1 MKKLKLILAVFCCV
15 GLLSV
20 ASTLPSGQSIAV
32 DQTLVYFK
40 EHAVLFAATTDHLEH
55 TISKI
60 NTNDPQTITK
70 AKEALIRARLSYK
83 QIEFFL
89 NYFFSTIALTYNA
102 PAAIEVEEPFLEY
115 REPTG
120 FQVIEAMLFE
130 KDPAAQK
137 KEMLDQANL
146 INSSARDLNSLLFN
160 LRVTDSKILE
170 SVRIELINTSLLG
183 IAGFD
188 APELKTGII
197 EAKQTLTT
205 IQTILSPFLSLK
217 NNTTDSVTHYL
228 EKAIALVEKN
238 KDFDSFNRLEFL
250 TQAALPLQYHLGLL
264 IKEKGLEINT
274 TGVLNYNAR
283 NIFSRDAID
292 INPGLKDNAEIIDL
306 GKKLFFEKALSGNYK
321 QNCAS
326 CHHPEKYFTD
336 QLPKSISID
345 GKSTVARNAPGLFY
359 SELQYTQFWDGRAD
373 SLEEQIK
380 TVLQNPHEMNAD
392 LKTVVQRLKNNKD
405 YITSFKKAFSGNS
418 DSSINIRN
426 LTFSIAAFLKTL
438 SPFNSPFDQYIQG
451 NHQALTEKQ
460 IRGFNLFMGKAQCG
474 TCHFAPVFNGTLPPL
489 FNKTDVEVLGTTK
502 HTNFDKPVLD
512 ADSGR
517 FSKYP
522 IPYYMRAFKTPT
534 VRNVEKTFPY
544 MHHGEFSTLENVLE
558 FYNKGGGVG
567 LGLEVPVQT
576 LSPKPLNLDS
586 TEVADII
593 AFMHSLSDS
602 MYIKN

>member
-1 MKKLKLILAVFCCV
+1 MKKLKLILAICCCV
-15 GLLSV
+15 GLLSL
-20 ASTLPSGQSIAV
+20 ANTLPSN
-32 DQTLVYFK
+32 QTIGVSHTLAYFK
-40 EHAVLFAATTDHLEH
+40 EHAVLFANSTDYLEH
-55 TISKI
+55 TISEI
-60 NTNDPQTITK
+60 NTNDSQSVVK
-70 AKEALIRARLSYK
+70 VKEALIQARLHYK

-130 KDPAAQK
+130 EDLAAQK
-137 KEMLDQANL
+137 KEMLDQTNL
-146 INSSARDLNSLLFN
+146 IHSSARDLNSLLFN
-160 LRVTDSKILE
+160 LPITDSKILE

-205 IQTILSPFLSLK
+205 IQNILSPFLSSK
-217 NNTTDSVTHYL
+217 NNTSDSVTYYL
-228 EKAIALVEKN
+228 EKSLALVREN
-238 KDFDSFNRLEFL
+238 SDFDSFDRLGFL
-250 TQAALPLQYHLGLL
+250 TKAALPLQYHLGLL
-264 IKEKGLEINT
+264 ISEKGLAINT

-292 INPGLKDNAEIIDL
+292 INPDLKGNAEMIDL
-306 GKKLFFEKALSGNYK
+306 GKKLFFEKALSGNFK

-326 CHHPEKYFTD
+326 CHRPEKYFTD
-336 QLPKSISID
+336 QLPKSIAID

-359 SELQYTQFWDGRAD
+359 SALQYTQFWDGRAN

-392 LKTVVQRLKNNKD
+392 LKTVVERLKNNKD
-405 YITSFKKAFSGNS
+405 YTSSFKKAFHGNS
-418 DSSINIRN
+418 DSSINIHN
-426 LTFSIAAFLKTL
+426 LTLSIAAFLKTL
-438 SPFNSPFDQYIQG
+438 SPFNSSFDQYIQG
-451 NHQALTEKQ
+451 NNKALTEKQ

-474 TCHFAPVFNGTLPPL
+474 TCHFAPVFNGTIPPL

-502 HTNFDKPVLD
+502 NTDFEKTLLD

-544 MHHGEFSTLENVLE
+544 MHNGEFSTLEEVLE
-558 FYNKGGGVG
+558 FYNKGGGIG

-576 LSPKPLNLDS
+576 LSPRPLDLDS
-586 TEVADII
+586 SEVVDII
-593 AFMHSLSDS
+593 AFMHSLTDS

>member
-1 MKKLKLILAVFCCV
+1 MKKLKLILAIFCSV

-20 ASTLPSGQSIAV
+20 ATFPSSQSIAV
-32 DQTLVYFK
+32 NQTLAYFK
-40 EHAVLFAATTDHLEH
+40 EHAVLFATTTDHLEH
-55 TISKI
+55 IISEI
-60 NTNDPQTITK
+60 YTNDPQTITK
-70 AKEALIRARLSYK
+70 AKEALIQARLSYK

-120 FQVIEAMLFE
+120 FQVIEAILFE
-130 KDPAAQK
+130 EDPAAQK
-137 KEMLDQANL
+137 KEMLGQANL
-146 INSSARDLNSLLFN
+146 IHSSARDLNSLLFN
-160 LRVTDSKILE
+160 LPITDSKILE
-170 SVRIELINTSLLG
+170 SVRIELINSSLLG

-205 IQTILSPFLSLK
+205 IQIILSPFLASQ
-217 NNTTDSVTHYL
+217 NNTSDSVTYYL
-228 EKAIALVEKN
+228 QKALDLVEKN
-238 KDFDSFNRLEFL
+238 NDFDSFDRLGFL
-250 TQAALPLQYHLGLL
+250 TKAALPLQYHLGLF
-264 IKEKGLEINT
+264 INEKGFGINT

-283 NIFSRDAID
+283 NIFSRNAID
-292 INPGLKDNAEIIDL
+292 INPDLKGDAEIINL
-306 GKKLFFEKALSGNYK
+306 GKKLFFEKALSGNFK

-326 CHHPEKYFTD
+326 CHSPEKYFTD
-336 QLPKSISID
+336 QLPKSIAID

-359 SELQYTQFWDGRAD
+359 SALQYTQFWDGRAN

-392 LKTVVQRLKNNKD
+392 LNTVVQRLKNNKD
-405 YITSFKKAFSGNS
+405 YIALFKKAFPKES
-418 DSSINIRN
+418 DTSINIQN
-426 LTFSIAAFLKTL
+426 LTLSIAGFLKIL
-438 SPFNSPFDQYIQG
+438 SPFNSSFDQYIQG
-451 NHQALTEKQ
+451 DNKALNEKQ

-474 TCHFAPVFNGTLPPL
+474 TCHFAPVFNGTIPPL

-502 HTNFDKPVLD
+502 NTDFKKPFLD

-544 MHHGEFSTLENVLE
+544 MHNGEFSTLEEVLE

-567 LGLEVPVQT
+567 LGLKVPVQT
-576 LSPKPLNLDS
+576 LSPRPLELDS

-593 AFMHSLSDS
+593 AFMHSLTDS
-602 MYIKN
+602 IYIKN